1 MPGDLA
7 GRLLSHLCSADVPSL
22 CIGLAST
29 ALVLSIAV
37 PFGGSKWYLLTGLSP
52 LAGVYYW
59 QRGTRQEEIQVKIM
73 SFVWSHQ
80 SHPVLRFSTALTCP
94 CPQVKM
100 VTSDDE
106 LVTDITV
113 RICLIHKLLRTLY
126 CRGADCEEFL
136 LVARGCKPT
145 QKSVGVHVERW

>member
-1 MPGDLA
+1 M
-7 GRLLSHLCSADVPSL
+7 
-22 CIGLAST
+22 
-29 ALVLSIAV
+29 LSIAL

-59 QRGTRQEEIQVKIM
+59 QRGTRQEEIQVIT
-73 SFVWSHQ
+73 SAVCLES
-80 SHPVLRFSTALTCP
+80 PVVLGLAISTALTCP

-113 RICLIHKLLRTLY
+113 RMCLTHKLLCTLY
-126 CRGADCEEFL
+126 CKCGAHVLD
-136 LVARGCKPT
+136 T
-145 QKSVGVHVERW
+145 QAVVHAILQMCRP